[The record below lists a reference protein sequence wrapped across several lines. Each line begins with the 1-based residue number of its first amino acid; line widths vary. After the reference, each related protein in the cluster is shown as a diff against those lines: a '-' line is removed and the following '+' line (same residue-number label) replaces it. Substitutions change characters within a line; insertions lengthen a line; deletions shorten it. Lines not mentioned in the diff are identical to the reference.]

1 MSLVSSIENAGLA
14 LQVQAAMQRKVLDHQ
29 AQNFLTLL
37 ESLKE
42 LSDKINGGRND
53 NLGKV
58 VDVIA

>member
-14 LQVQAAMQRKVLDHQ
+14 LQVQATMQRKVLDHQ